1 MATAENA
8 VAFLFTKI
16 LPLMKTTLFAAIFT
30 ISTGCWNLAF
40 GNSSA
45 GEHFLRGQ
53 LKENQPVDFSQS
65 GSSFS
70 LIPQQK
76 LQLVSA
82 SSEKPLNAISFRRF
96 NLRFGFGYTIADS
109 SLNGLPGI
117 IRNIR
122 SSWQVKTD
130 VLYKIG
136 AQQNAMNNIRKS
148 HSFGVFLQYGR
159 QSAGNAGRILG
170 ESTSVNTAKP
180 SRGFLEIET
189 GMMLREE
196 LRISGG
202 AGFMNYYQ
210 VSELQKER
218 ASKAYYCFTAG
229 VSPRLLPFLELD
241 LNLGGVVINGD
252 IKPRAS
258 VSAVLLLKAK

>member
-1 MATAENA
+1 MRTA
-8 VAFLFTKI
+8 
-16 LPLMKTTLFAAIFT
+16 LFAAILS
-30 ISTGCWNLAF
+30 I
-40 GNSSA
+40 SA
-45 GEHFLRGQ
+45 GSW
-53 LKENQPVDFSQS
+53 NPSS
-65 GSSFS
+65 GKGISDLNSCRTGTAGTMPEDNSNSKGGFTPGS
-70 LIPQQK
+70 PSELLMK
-76 LQLVSA
+76 SA
-82 SSEKPLNAISFRRF
+82 AQGSGKPLNAISFRRF
-96 NLRFGFGYTIADS
+96 NLRFGFGYNIADS
-109 SLNGLPGI
+109 SLNGLPNI

-136 AQQNAMNNIRKS
+136 AQQNAIKNIRKS

-159 QSAGNAGRILG
+159 QSAANAGRILG
-170 ESTSVNTAKP
+170 ETASVNIARP

-210 VSELQKER
+210 ISELQNER
-218 ASKAYYCFTAG
+218 VSKAYYCFTAG
-229 VSPRLLPFLELD
+229 ISPRLLPFLEMD